1 MRAYISLVCSVVCG
15 AFFLGCA
22 NNLIEMQYTSS
33 IQHSYQLNINAPVII
48 APHKGDLLA
57 ASYLPFI
64 KQALEKR
71 GFNSLYMQGQ
81 IPEKSARNIIYVSL
95 VKMMRSY
102 PSSSVQYVPSKM
114 IDRSACFNYDGMYY
128 CREETYPIITGY
140 TTSLNLSAEYHFI
153 MDWYDNYM
161 KKRILYIDG
170 SIHDGACI
178 YEGIYQDLIQQT
190 ISRIDFAR
198 GESYS
203 YSAPLAY
210 YNFSCLISRT
220 KMLGVKK

>member
-1 MRAYISLVCSVVCG
+1 MQRVVSMLSSVVFG
-15 AFFLGCA
+15 VFLLGCA
-22 NNLIEMQYTSS
+22 SNLIEMKYTSS
-33 IQHSYQLNINAPVII
+33 IQQGYGFTINAPVII
-48 APHKGDLLA
+48 TAHKGDLLA
-57 ASYLPFI
+57 ASYIPFI
-64 KQALEKR
+64 KQALEMR
-71 GFNSLYMQGQ
+71 GFNSLYTQGQ

-95 VKMMRSY
+95 VKVMRSY
-102 PSSSVQYVPSKM
+102 PSSSVQYIPSKM

-128 CREETYPIITGY
+128 CREQTYPIITGY
-140 TTSLNLSAEYHFI
+140 TTSLNLFTEYHFI

-161 KKRILYIDG
+161 KKRILYVDG
-170 SIHDGACI
+170 SIQDGACI

-190 ISRIDFAR
+190 ISRIDFSR

-220 KMLGVKK
+220 KMLGTKK